1 MEKEEECWRAH
12 VLCIPFPAQG
22 HINPMLSF
30 SKRLISKGVMVT
42 LAIPLSAIKSIEAD
56 DSKISILPFSDGSDA
71 GFMRAGTIDAFI
83 EGFNT
88 VGLKNLSQIIE
99 THQNSKYPFKC
110 LVYNS
115 LFPLVLDLAR
125 QFGILGAAFCTQM
138 CAVHAIHYHVYQGQ
152 LSYPVQESTVS
163 LPGLPLLDKHDLPT
177 SLTKEEPDSESY
189 LRFVLNQ
196 FLNIEEADWLLLNT
210 FDKLEDEVL
219 HWMGNRLPGKVI
231 GIGPTLPSIY
241 INNGVQDTDNNN
253 GSNASKPDSSLVI
266 EWLNTKERGSVVYIS
281 FGSVFGT
288 GEEQMQELA
297 WGLKSSNK
305 YFIWV
310 IRAAEE
316 HKLPSKLKEEIS
328 DKGMI
333 VQWCPQLE
341 VLAHKAV
348 GCFITHCGWNS
359 TIEALSLGVPMVGI
373 PLIIDQTTNSKF
385 VEDVWKIGV
394 RVKVDDENKIA
405 KREEIE
411 NCINDVM
418 YGDKGEKL
426 KRNAA
431 KWKELA
437 KKAFSDGGSSDR
449 NIEKFIARLISECE
463 CECE

>member
-1 MEKEEECWRAH
+1 MEKEDGCWRAH
-12 VLCIPFPAQG
+12 VLCISFPAQG
-22 HINPMLSF
+22 HINPMLNF
-30 SKRLISKGVMVT
+30 SKRLISKGVKVT
-42 LAIPLSAIKSIEAD
+42 LATPLSVIKSIEAD
-56 DSKISILPFSDGSDA
+56 GSKISIEPFSDGSDA
-71 GFMRAGTIDAFI
+71 GFMRAGNIDSFV

-88 VGLKNLSQIIE
+88 VGLKNLSEIIE

-110 LVYNS
+110 LIYNS

-138 CAVHAIHYHVYQGQ
+138 CAVHAIHYHVHQGH
-152 LSYPVQESTVS
+152 LSYPVQESIVWM
-163 LPGLPLLDKHDLPT
+163 PGLPLLGKHDLPT
-177 SLTKEEPDSESY
+177 SLTNRKEPDGESY

-196 FLNIEEADWLLLNT
+196 FLNVEEADWLLFNT

-219 HWMGNRLPGKVI
+219 HWMGKQFPGKVI
-231 GIGPTLPSIY
+231 GIGPTLPSIC
-241 INNGVQDTDNNN
+241 INNGVQDTNNN
-253 GSNASKPDSSLVI
+253 GYNASKPDSSPFI

-281 FGSVFGT
+281 FGSVFGI

-297 WGLKSSNK
+297 WGIKSSNK

-333 VQWCPQLE
+333 VPWCPQLE

-373 PLIIDQTTNSKF
+373 PQIIDQTTNSKF
-385 VEDVWKIGV
+385 IEDVWKVGV
-394 RVKVDDENKIA
+394 RAKVDDENNIA
-405 KREEIE
+405 KREEIK
-411 NCINDVM
+411 NRINDVM
-418 YGDKGEKL
+418 YGESGDKI

-437 KKAFSDGGSSDR
+437 KEGFSDGGSSDR
-449 NIEKFIARLISECE
+449 NIEKFIAKLDNK
-463 CECE
+463 